1 MRSKNRLPEDCA
13 LHHSLQQQ
21 LSDCAAYDR
30 FAFKKKMPKKGGI
43 VRRGWQVACV
53 CLLGIFIPALIT
65 SLGYSLTDALG
76 PGPGFFPFWLS
87 LIGIALTSGMLV
99 QLVGG
104 RIFADAAVEIL
115 PDRQVALQGGAVLVA
130 LTVAAA
136 LLEPLGFRL
145 TMLPFIAGLLLALGA
160 RSLLAIALTA
170 GAGSFGVFHVFYYW
184 LKVPLPIGVF
194 GI

>member
-1 MRSKNRLPEDCA
+1 M
-13 LHHSLQQQ
+13 
-21 LSDCAAYDR
+21 
-30 FAFKKKMPKKGGI
+30 
-43 VRRGWQVACV
+43 RRGWQVACV

-87 LIGIALTSGMLV
+87 LIGIALTGGMLV
-99 QLVGG
+99 QLARGS
-104 RIFADAAVEIL
+104 IFADAAVEIL
-115 PDRQVALQGGAVLVA
+115 PDRQAALQAGAVLVA

-145 TMLPFIAGLLLALGA
+145 TMLPFIAGLLLVLGA
-160 RSLLAIALTA
+160 RSLIAIALTA
-170 GAGSFGVFHVFYYW
+170 VAGSFGVFHVFYYW
-184 LKVPLPIGVF
+184 LKVPLPIGAL

>member
-1 MRSKNRLPEDCA
+1 M
-13 LHHSLQQQ
+13 
-21 LSDCAAYDR
+21 
-30 FAFKKKMPKKGGI
+30 
-43 VRRGWQVACV
+43 RRGWQVACI

-87 LIGIALTSGMLV
+87 LIGIALTGAMLV
-99 QLVGG
+99 QLARGS
-104 RIFADAAVEIL
+104 IFAEAAVEIL
-115 PDRQVALQGGAVLVA
+115 PDRQAALQAGAVLVA

-145 TMLPFIAGLLLALGA
+145 TMLPFIASLLLVLGA
-160 RSLLAIALTA
+160 RSLIAIALTA
-170 GAGSFGVFHVFYYW
+170 VAGSFGVFHVFYHW
-184 LKVPLPIGVF
+184 LKVPLPTGAL